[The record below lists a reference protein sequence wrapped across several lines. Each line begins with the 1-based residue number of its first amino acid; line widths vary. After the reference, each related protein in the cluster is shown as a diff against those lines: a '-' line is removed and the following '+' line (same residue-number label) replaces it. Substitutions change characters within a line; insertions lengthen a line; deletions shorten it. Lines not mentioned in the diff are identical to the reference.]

1 MKRFFPILLVL
12 VFALSA
18 CSDTTGYAGKY
29 TGTFTFIKDSKTKE
43 GSVRMTNN
51 PLAQNGLLLYGI
63 LPLTSTST
71 TGSYQASSENVEFI
85 GQILETIIGNSN
97 YINTAEEAVKN
108 IKIDATFTG
117 NTLNMDVYYEIQ
129 ILNSLQTR
137 VEIIKFTGSK

>member
-43 GSVRMTNN
+43 GSVRMTNK

-63 LPLTSTST
+63 LPLTSTT
-71 TGSYQASSENVEFI
+71 TGVYQASSENVEFI